1 MGRAGATQLSA
12 LHAQPSRVRSFL
24 FEQLDIRGAW
34 VQLGS
39 AWREMTAGRDYP
51 EPALEM
57 LGQLAAV
64 TTLIT
69 ANLKQ
74 AGRLTFQLR
83 GAGEVSLLV
92 MDCDE
97 QLRLRGVAR
106 TVPDL
111 AAGSVPALLGD
122 GALTLTLD
130 TADMRQPYQSHVP
143 LQGETLAAVFEHY
156 LAQSEQLPT
165 RLWLAAS
172 RETAA
177 GLFLQALPG
186 AAARDADGWNRM
198 QILAD
203 TVRADELLGLGA
215 IKLIERLFPE
225 EDVRVYDP
233 RPVSYHCPHDAAKI
247 HSMLRGVGQAECEA
261 IIAEQGEIRVHDD
274 ICNHEYVLDATAVAA
289 LFTPK
294 DAASLHAEAHVD
306 APAVKGT
313 SK

>member
-1 MGRAGATQLSA
+1 MNAPDVQSN
-12 LHAQPSRVRSFL
+12 RVRGFL

-34 VQLGS
+34 VQLGP
-39 AWREMTAGRDYP
+39 AWREMTAGRNYP
-51 EPALEM
+51 GPVLEL
-57 LGQLAAV
+57 LGQLAVV

-83 GAGEVSLLV
+83 GDGEVSLLV

-97 QLRLRGVAR
+97 QLRLRGMAR
-106 TVPDL
+106 AAPDL
-111 AAGSVPALLGD
+111 VAGSLPDLLGD

-165 RLWLAAS
+165 RLWLAADH
-172 RETAA
+172 ETAA

-186 AAARDADGWNRM
+186 AAERDADGWNRM
-198 QILAD
+198 QVLAD
-203 TVRADELLGLGA
+203 TVRADELLRLGS

-225 EDVRVYDP
+225 EDVRVFDP
-233 RPVSYHCPHDAAKI
+233 RPVSYHCPRDPGKI
-247 HSMLRGVGQAECEA
+247 ESMLRGVGRAECEA
-261 IIAEQGEIRVHDD
+261 LLAEHGEIRVHDD
-274 ICNHEYVLDATAVAA
+274 ICNHEYVLDAAAVAA
-289 LFTPK
+289 LF
-294 DAASLHAEAHVD
+294 AI
-306 APAVKGT
+306 KG
-313 SK
+313 

>member
-1 MGRAGATQLSA
+1 LSPTNKLNPGLSEPAGSR
-12 LHAQPSRVRSFL
+12 PNRVRSFL

-34 VQLGS
+34 VQLGP
-39 AWREMTAGRDYP
+39 AWREMTAGRDYA
-51 EPALEM
+51 EPVLEL
-57 LGQLAAV
+57 LGQLAVV

-83 GAGEVSLLV
+83 GDGAVSLLV

-97 QLRLRGVAR
+97 QLRLRGMAR
-106 TVPDL
+106 ATPNPE
-111 AAGSVPALLGD
+111 AGSVPALLGE

-156 LAQSEQLPT
+156 LAQSEQSPT
-165 RLWLAAS
+165 RLWLAANQ
-172 RETAA
+172 ETAA

-186 AAARDADGWNRM
+186 AAMRDADGWNRV

-203 TVRADELLGLGA
+203 TVRPAELLDLGS

-233 RPVSYHCPHDAAKI
+233 RPVSYYCPHDPDKI
-247 HSMLRGVGQAECEA
+247 YSMLHSVGQAECEA

-274 ICNHEYVLDATAVAA
+274 ICNHEYVLDAAAVAA
-289 LFTPK
+289 LF
-294 DAASLHAEAHVD
+294 
-306 APAVKGT
+306 AP
-313 SK
+313 

>member
-1 MGRAGATQLSA
+1 LSHTQ
-12 LHAQPSRVRSFL
+12 PNRVRGFL

-39 AWREMTAGRDYP
+39 AWQDMTAGRDYP
-51 EPALEM
+51 EPALEL

-74 AGRLTFQLR
+74 PGRITFQLR
-83 GAGEVSLLV
+83 GDGEVSLLV

-97 QLRLRGVAR
+97 QLRLRGMAR
-106 TVPDL
+106 STPAL
-111 AAGSVPALLGD
+111 PAGNLPALLGG

-143 LQGETLAAVFEHY
+143 LQGDTLAAVFEHY
-156 LAQSEQLPT
+156 LAQSEQSPT
-165 RLWLAAS
+165 RLWLAANHQ
-172 RETAA
+172 TAA
-177 GLFLQALPG
+177 GLFLQALPD
-186 AAARDADGWNRM
+186 AHARDADGWNRV

-203 TVRADELLGLGA
+203 TVRAEELLELGS

-233 RPVSYHCPHDAAKI
+233 RLVSYHCPYDPAKI
-247 HSMLRGVGQAECEA
+247 HSMLHSVGQAECAA
-261 IIAEQGEIRVHDD
+261 ILAEQGEIRVHDE
-274 ICNHEYVLDATAVAA
+274 ICNHEYVLDAAAVAA
-289 LFTPK
+289 LFR
-294 DAASLHAEAHVD
+294 
-306 APAVKGT
+306 
-313 SK
+313 

>member
-1 MGRAGATQLSA
+1 MSA
-12 LHAQPSRVRSFL
+12 PPDRVRSFL

-34 VQLGS
+34 VQLGG
-39 AWREMTAGRDYP
+39 AWREMTAGRNYP
-51 EPALEM
+51 EPVLEL

-83 GAGEVSLLV
+83 GDGDVSLLV
-92 MDCDE
+92 IDCDE
-97 QLRLRGVAR
+97 QLRLRGMAHA
-106 TVPDL
+106 PSEL
-111 AAGSVPALLGD
+111 SSGSLPALLGD
-122 GALTLTLD
+122 GSLTLILD

-143 LQGETLAAVFEHY
+143 LQGDTLAAVFEHY
-156 LAQSEQLPT
+156 LAQSEQAPT
-165 RLWLAAS
+165 RLWLAANH
-172 RETAA
+172 ETAA

-186 AAARDADGWNRM
+186 AAMRDADGWNRV

-233 RPVSYHCPHDAAKI
+233 RPVSYHCPYDPDKI
-247 HSMLRGVGQAECEA
+247 YSMLRSVGRAECED
-261 IIAEQGEIRVHDD
+261 ILAEQGEIRVHDD
-274 ICNHEYVLDATAVAA
+274 ICNHEYVLDAAAVAA
-289 LFTPK
+289 LF
-294 DAASLHAEAHVD
+294 E
-306 APAVKGT
+306 
-313 SK
+313 

>member
-1 MGRAGATQLSA
+1 MSV
-12 LHAQPSRVRSFL
+12 PPDRVRSFL

-34 VQLGS
+34 VQLGG
-39 AWREMTAGRDYP
+39 AWREMAAGRDYP
-51 EPALEM
+51 EPALEL
-57 LGQLAAV
+57 LGQLAGV
-64 TTLIT
+64 TTLIA

-83 GAGEVSLLV
+83 GDGEVSLLV

-97 QLRLRGVAR
+97 QLRLRGMAR
-106 TVPDL
+106 TPSHL
-111 AAGSVPALLGD
+111 PAGSLPALLGD

-143 LQGETLAAVFEHY
+143 LQGDTLAAVFEHY
-156 LAQSEQLPT
+156 LAQSEQAPT
-165 RLWLAAS
+165 RLWLAANH
-172 RETAA
+172 ETAA

-186 AAARDADGWNRM
+186 AAMRDADGWNRV

-233 RPVSYHCPHDAAKI
+233 RPVSYHCPYDPDKI
-247 HSMLRGVGQAECEA
+247 YSMLRSVGRAECED
-261 IIAEQGEIRVHDD
+261 ILAEQGEIRVHDD
-274 ICNHEYVLDATAVAA
+274 ICNHEYVLDAAAVAA
-289 LFTPK
+289 LF
-294 DAASLHAEAHVD
+294 E
-306 APAVKGT
+306 
-313 SK
+313 

>member
-1 MGRAGATQLSA
+1 LNAAD
-12 LHAQPSRVRSFL
+12 AQSSRVRGFL

-51 EPALEM
+51 EPVLEL
-57 LGQLAAV
+57 LGQLAVVA
-64 TTLIT
+64 TLIT

-83 GAGEVSLLV
+83 GDGEVSLLV

-97 QLRLRGVAR
+97 QLRLRGMAR
-106 TVPDL
+106 GASTL
-111 AAGSVPALLGD
+111 SGGSLPALLGD

-130 TADMRQPYQSHVP
+130 TADMRQPYLSHVP

-165 RLWLAAS
+165 RLWLAANH
-172 RETAA
+172 EKAA

-186 AAARDADGWNRM
+186 AGERDADGWNRV
-198 QILAD
+198 QVLAD
-203 TVRADELLGLGA
+203 TVRADELLGLGS

-225 EDVRVYDP
+225 EDVRVFDP
-233 RPVSYHCPHDAAKI
+233 RPVSYHCPRDLGKI
-247 HSMLRGVGQAECEA
+247 ESMLRGVGRAECEA
-261 IIAEQGEIRVHDD
+261 ILAEHGEIRVHDD
-274 ICNHEYVLDATAVAA
+274 ICNHEYVLDAAAVAG
-289 LFTPK
+289 LF
-294 DAASLHAEAHVD
+294 AIN
-306 APAVKGT
+306 GT
-313 SK
+313 STHRGTGK